1 MSAHKSWNIE
11 SAKLHYRI
19 ANWGMG
25 LFDINTMG
33 HITVKAGFAQ
43 LDLYELW
50 KQLRGQGIGLP
61 VLVRFPHILQQLLS
75 NLYNAFEQAILS
87 YKYAGDYIAA
97 YPIKVNQQ
105 ASVIRHFHNQTQWPI
120 AFEVGSKAE
129 LIGCLGIVQKQN
141 QIIICNGYK
150 DEAYIRL
157 AFIGGLLGHEV
168 VIVLESLV
176 EFQHVLKLSAELNIN
191 PTLGMRVRLSSI
203 ADGNWQNTGGKRSK
217 FGLTSAEV
225 LRLLKELKDNNAI
238 EWMRMLHF
246 HMGSQIPSLQHIR
259 AGVQEGMRYFTE
271 LTKLGIKFSKLNIGG
286 GLAVD
291 YEGSYS
297 NSYFSMNYSIN
308 DYANTI
314 INVVNSICQEKGIQA
329 PTILSEN
336 GRAMTAYHAVLL
348 TNVIDAEYQQENAF
362 INDTCTSQ
370 NRNFTNPNLKLL
382 VDLKAHIA
390 LDTQDIESY
399 LGCSK
404 SYDKLIKIMQEIEE
418 NFSSGTISL
427 ADKAHAEKL
436 TNMIY
441 RQLLKFHDYLP
452 EEYQR
457 ELEEK
462 FIDKYFCNFSL
473 FQSTPDVWGLNQIF
487 PILPLHRLK
496 EDPQR
501 KVRLHDLTCD
511 SDGRI
516 DTYVENG
523 SIKSYLSLHEF
534 RPDQDYI
541 LGLFLVGAYQEILG
555 DLHNLFGDTHAVNI
569 ELNSDG
575 GYKIREEEP
584 GDTIEEILSYVHID
598 TTNMRH
604 IWLERLTQMK
614 ASARTKKFV
623 LQELEAS
630 LQANSYLN

>member
-1 MSAHKSWNIE
+1 MSAPKLWNIE

-19 ANWGMG
+19 ANWSMG
-25 LFDINTMG
+25 LFDINSMG
-33 HITVKAGFAQ
+33 HITVKAGLTH
-43 LDLYELW
+43 LDLYELS
-50 KQLRGQGIGLP
+50 KQLRQQGIGLP

-75 NLYNAFEQAILS
+75 NLYNAFNQAILS
-87 YKYAGDYIAA
+87 YKYEGDYIAA
-97 YPIKVNQQ
+97 YPVKVNQQ
-105 ASVIRHFHNQTQWPI
+105 ASVIQHFHNQTQWPI

-129 LIGCLGIVQKQN
+129 LIGCLGIIQKQN

-157 AFIGGLLGHEV
+157 ALIGGLLGHEI

-176 EFQHVLKLSAELNIN
+176 EFQHVLKLSAELNIH
-191 PTLGMRVRLSSI
+191 PTLGMRARLSSI
-203 ADGNWQNTGGKRSK
+203 AEGNWQNTGGKRSK
-217 FGLTSAEV
+217 FGLTSNEV
-225 LRLLKELKDNNAI
+225 LQLLEELKDNNAT

-259 AGVQEGMRYFTE
+259 AGIQEGMRYFTE
-271 LTKLGIKFSKLNIGG
+271 LTELGVKFSRLDIGG

-314 INVVNSICQEKGIQA
+314 IDVVNSICQEKGIQA

-336 GRAMTAYHAVLL
+336 GRVMTAYHAVLL
-348 TNVIDAEYQQENAF
+348 TNVIDAEYQQEDVF
-362 INDTCTSQ
+362 IDDTYLSQ
-370 NRNFTNPNLKLL
+370 NQYSTNPNVKLL
-382 VDLKAHIA
+382 VDLNAHTA
-390 LDTQDIESY
+390 VDAQDIERY
-399 LGCSK
+399 LDCSK
-404 SYDKLIKIMQEIEE
+404 IYDKLIKIMQEIEQG
-418 NFSSGTISL
+418 FSSGNISL
-427 ADKAHAEKL
+427 TDKAHAEKL
-436 TNMIY
+436 TNIIC
-441 RQLLKFHDYLP
+441 RQLLKYRERLP

-496 EDPQR
+496 ENPQR
-501 KVRLHDLTCD
+501 NVRLHDLTCD

-516 DTYVENG
+516 DSYVEDG

-534 RPDQDYI
+534 RPEQDYI

-575 GYKIREEEP
+575 GYQIREEEP

-598 TTNMRH
+598 TTIMRQV
-604 IWLERLTQMK
+604 WLERLTQMK
-614 ASARTKKFV
+614 ASASIKKFV
-623 LQELEAS
+623 IQELEAS

>member
-1 MSAHKSWNIE
+1 MSAPKLWNIE

-19 ANWGMG
+19 ANWSMG
-25 LFDINTMG
+25 LFDISTMG
-33 HITVKAGFAQ
+33 HITVKAKFTH
-43 LDLYELW
+43 LDLYELS
-50 KQLRGQGIGLP
+50 KQLRAQGIGLP

-75 NLYNAFEQAILS
+75 NLYNAFNQAILS
-87 YKYAGDYIAA
+87 NKYEGDYIAA

-129 LIGCLGIVQKQN
+129 LIGCLGIIQKQN

-157 AFIGGLLGHEV
+157 ALLGGLLGHEII
-168 VIVLESLV
+168 IVLESLV
-176 EFQHVLKLSAELNIN
+176 EFQHVLKLSAELNIH
-191 PTLGMRVRLSSI
+191 PTLGMRARLSSI
-203 ADGNWQNTGGKRSK
+203 AEGNWQNTGGKRSK
-217 FGLTSAEV
+217 FGLTSNEV
-225 LRLLKELKDNNAI
+225 LQLLEELKDNNAT

-259 AGVQEGMRYFTE
+259 AGIQEGMRYFTE
-271 LTKLGIKFSKLNIGG
+271 LSELGVKFSRLNVGG

-291 YEGSYS
+291 YEGSCS

-314 INVVNSICQEKGIQA
+314 IDVVNSICQEKGIQA
-329 PTILSEN
+329 PTILTEN
-336 GRAMTAYHAVLL
+336 GRVMTAYHAVLL
-348 TNVIDAEYQQENAF
+348 TNVIDAEYQQEDVF
-362 INDTCTSQ
+362 IDDTYLTE
-370 NRNFTNPNLKLL
+370 NRYSTNLNLKLL
-382 VDLKAHIA
+382 VDLNAQIA
-390 LDTQDIESY
+390 IDTQDIERY
-399 LGCSK
+399 LDCSK
-404 SYDKLIKIMQEIEE
+404 IYDKLIKIVQEIEQG
-418 NFSSGTISL
+418 FSSGNISL

-436 TNMIY
+436 TNMIC
-441 RQLLKFHDYLP
+441 RQLLKYRERLP
-452 EEYQR
+452 EEHQR

-516 DTYVENG
+516 DSYVEDG

-534 RPDQDYI
+534 RPEQDYI

-575 GYKIREEEP
+575 GYQIREEEP

-598 TTNMRH
+598 TTIMRQV
-604 IWLERLTQMK
+604 WLERLTQMK
-614 ASARTKKFV
+614 ASARIKKFV